1 MRSRRHHGALFV
13 GIESAKDLTR
23 IGSWTSIVEL
33 AVSPGI
39 SSSSSSDGRGKHVPG
54 RCGVTA
60 GRRAARRP
68 RGRPGAVAVV
78 LLLLLLLLLL
88 PELLLPHGHRLRLP
102 RHPDHRVC
110 LHPRRLLGLRL
121 CLSLRLGL
129 RVRRR
134 RLPRPGHVVPDVGE
148 YVPDC
153 LRPQL
158 ALLERGVDVVQAG
171 LGRAELLLLTD
182 KLLPRGAANLIRN
195 PSKCKEFPA
204 PHPLFS
210 N

>member
-1 MRSRRHHGALFV
+1 M
-13 GIESAKDLTR
+13 
-23 IGSWTSIVEL
+23 
-33 AVSPGI
+33 
-39 SSSSSSDGRGKHVPG
+39 
-54 RCGVTA
+54 
-60 GRRAARRP
+60 
-68 RGRPGAVAVV
+68 AVV

-110 LHPRRLLGLRL
+110 LHPRRLLGL
-121 CLSLRLGL
+121 CLSLRLSLRLCL
-129 RVRRR
+129 RVCRR

-148 YVPDC
+148 YVPDR

-158 ALLERGVDVVQAG
+158 ALLKRGVDVVQAG

-195 PSKCKEFPA
+195 SSSVRISQLPTSFFSISY
-204 PHPLFS
+204 LF
-210 N
+210 